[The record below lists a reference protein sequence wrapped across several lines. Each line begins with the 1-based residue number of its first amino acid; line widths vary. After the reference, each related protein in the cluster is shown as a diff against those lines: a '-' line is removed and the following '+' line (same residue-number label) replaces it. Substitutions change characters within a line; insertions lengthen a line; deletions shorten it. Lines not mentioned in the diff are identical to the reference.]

1 MSSYH
6 SSPSFGG
13 GVERSETKGV
23 RTSAAP
29 LHLAAFCCANHFA
42 LNRWRNTLGT
52 LLSLFAMAPAS
63 AQVVAGD
70 TFSDGKD
77 GAKVHVASGFVCP
90 AKIGLFE
97 RDAVGESDPS
107 AGADFCAYSGQDGVY
122 GTIKLVPVH
131 GTYEPKISLVRDF
144 TEQEA
149 TGGKQISEDNV
160 VQPAQGTAQPI
171 SIYTRNYETSKLED
185 LHYRVLFAGADVNSW
200 AVEAIIEYAE
210 PRDASLEQEFLH
222 AVYAAAQSGI
232 GAK

>member
-1 MSSYH
+1 MGRYA
-6 SSPSFGG
+6 FI
-13 GVERSETKGV
+13 V
-23 RTSAAP
+23 
-29 LHLAAFCCANHFA
+29 LLATVA
-42 LNRWRNTLGT
+42 GT
-52 LLSLFAMAPAS
+52 PAS

-107 AGADFCAYSGQDGVY
+107 SGADFCAYSAQDGVY
-122 GTIKLVPVH
+122 ATIKLTPVTV
-131 GTYEPKISLVRDF
+131 GTYDPKQSLVRDF

-149 TGGKQISEDNV
+149 TGGKQISEGNV
-160 VQPAQGTAQPI
+160 EEAGKGVALPFPV
-171 SIYTRNYETSKLED
+171 YTRGYETSRLED
-185 LHYRVLFAGADVNSW
+185 LHYRVLFAGANVKSW

-210 PRDASLEQEFLH
+210 PRDVSLEQDFLH

-232 GAK
+232 GTK